1 MRMLTSASLSQG
13 RGLWRN
19 GVEPLDDA
27 SPRSDFRD
35 RYEYGDLQGLYPVG
49 LANWCAWA
57 RWVRTEGGNVR
68 GRRRAIVGGREFAD
82 RDRPAAEQI
91 EHPFRAAHDHPANL
105 PASARVFTRRFC
117 TR

>member
-68 GRRRAIVGGREFAD
+68 GRRRAIVGGAGGVDGRLGGRCEALCDEFDRAD
-82 RDRPAAEQI
+82 VFAAI
-91 EHPFRAAHDHPANL
+91 
-105 PASARVFTRRFC
+105 S
-117 TR
+117 